1 MMKVGAMGPQFLT
14 SLSRRR
20 RQAELMDQEGLGE
33 TDHVAALRGLAR
45 INWLSRSDAILWP
58 PIESLARANR
68 GATIRVLDLATGGGD
83 VPLALAR
90 RALRSGVNVRIEGCD
105 VSQQAVE
112 FARRNGAAAGLS
124 VSFFTLDVLNE
135 ALPAGYDVVTCSLFL
150 HHLDE
155 ANAESFMRKAADA
168 TGRILLIN
176 DLVRGRVAFALAWT
190 GCHLL
195 TRSPVVR
202 HDGPVSV
209 AAAFSLS
216 ETRMLAQRAGLHG
229 ASLVRRWP
237 RRFLLSWSR

>member
-1 MMKVGAMGPQFLT
+1 
-14 SLSRRR
+14 
-20 RQAELMDQEGLGE
+20 MDQEGLGE
-33 TDHVAALRGLAR
+33 TEHFAALRGLAR

-58 PIESLARANR
+58 PIERLARANR
-68 GATIRVLDLATGGGD
+68 GSAIRVLDLATGGGD
-83 VPLALAR
+83 VPIALAR
-90 RALRSGVNVRIEGCD
+90 RAMRAGLNVRIEGCD

-112 FARRNGAAAGLS
+112 FARRKGAAAGLP

-135 ALPAGYDVVTCSLFL
+135 TLPAGYDVVTCSLFL

-155 ANAESFMRKAADA
+155 ANAASFLRKAADA

-176 DLVRGRVAFALAWT
+176 DLVRGPVAFALAWT

-209 AAAFSLS
+209 AAAFSLAES
-216 ETRMLAQRAGLHG
+216 RILAQRAGLDT

>member
-1 MMKVGAMGPQFLT
+1 MGQQFLT

-20 RQAELMDQEGLGE
+20 RQPELMDQPELGE
-33 TDHVAALRGLAR
+33 TEHFAALQGLAR
-45 INWLSRSDAILWP
+45 INWLSRSEAILWP
-58 PIESLARANR
+58 QIKRLAQANR
-68 GATIRVLDLATGGGD
+68 GSTIRVLDLATGGGD
-83 VPLALAR
+83 VPIALAR
-90 RALRSGVNVRIEGCD
+90 RALRGGLDVRIEGCD

-112 FARRNGAAAGLS
+112 FARRKGAAAGLP
-124 VSFFTLDVLNE
+124 VSFFTHDVLNE
-135 ALPAGYDVVTCSLFL
+135 PLPAGYDVVTCSLFL

-155 ANAESFMRKAADA
+155 ANAASFLRKAADA

-176 DLVRGRVAFALAWT
+176 DLVRGPVAFALAWT

-209 AAAFSLS
+209 AAAFSLA
-216 ETRMLAQRAGLHG
+216 EARVLAQRAGLHD
-229 ASLVRRWP
+229 ANLVRRWP

>member
-1 MMKVGAMGPQFLT
+1 
-14 SLSRRR
+14 
-20 RQAELMDQEGLGE
+20 MDQVGLGITE
-33 TDHVAALRGLAR
+33 HFAALQGLAR

-58 PIESLARANR
+58 PIERLARADPR
-68 GATIRVLDLATGGGD
+68 STIRVLDLATGGGD
-83 VPLALAR
+83 VPLALMR
-90 RALRSGVNVRIEGCD
+90 RAVRTGLNLRIDGCD
-105 VSQQAVE
+105 VSPQAVE
-112 FARRNGAAAGLS
+112 FARWKGAASGLA

-135 ALPAGYDVVTCSLFL
+135 VLPAGYDVLTCSLFL

-155 ANAESFMRKAADA
+155 ADATSFLRKAAEA
-168 TGRILLIN
+168 TGRNLLIN
-176 DLVRGRVAFALAWT
+176 DLVRDPFSYTLAWM

-209 AAAFSLS
+209 ANAFSLA
-216 ETRMLAQRAGLHG
+216 EARALAQRAGLDS